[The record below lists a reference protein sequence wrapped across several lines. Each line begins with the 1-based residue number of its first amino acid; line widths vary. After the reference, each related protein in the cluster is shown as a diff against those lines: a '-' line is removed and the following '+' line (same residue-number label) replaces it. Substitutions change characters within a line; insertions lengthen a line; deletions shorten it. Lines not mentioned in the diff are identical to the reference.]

1 MNPTLR
7 KLRIGEFSFKRVITS
22 LILIPV
28 CVYLGLFIVA
38 YFFPDNVIFQPQ
50 PSSYKDDAGV
60 IKLVTPGGKK
70 ISAKHYSNKQAV
82 YTILFSHGNAEDIGD
97 IEPLIWYLRDA
108 GFNVLT
114 YDYRGYGT
122 SEGEPSEQNSYED
135 IDSAYKYLTQELKTP
150 ADRIILHGRS
160 LGGGPS
166 IDLATREP
174 VAGLML
180 ESTFTS
186 AFRVVT
192 RWRVIPF
199 DKFENISK
207 IGSVKCPVLVIH
219 GKNDWIVPFHHGET
233 LYADVKGP
241 KNSLWVDEAGHN
253 DLFNTARE
261 SYLIAIK
268 DFAGSLSGS

>member
-1 MNPTLR
+1 M
-7 KLRIGEFSFKRVITS
+7 TS
-22 LILIPV
+22 LLLIPV

-50 PSSYKDDAGV
+50 PSSYKDDADI
-60 IKLVTPGGKK
+60 IKLNTPGGKK
-70 ISAKHYSNKQAV
+70 ISAKYYSNKQAV

-97 IEPLIWYLRDA
+97 TEPLIWYLRDA

-122 SEGEPSEQNSYED
+122 SEGGPSEQNSYED
-135 IDSAYKYLTQELKTP
+135 IESAYKYLTQELKTP
-150 ADRIILHGRS
+150 PDRIILHGRS

-166 IDLATREP
+166 IDLAAREP
-174 VAGLML
+174 VGGLIL

-199 DKFENISK
+199 DKFENINK
-207 IGSVKCPVLVIH
+207 IVSVRCPVLVIH
-219 GKNDWIVPFHHGET
+219 GKQDRTIPFHHGEALFAAAT
-233 LYADVKGP
+233 GP
-241 KNSLWVDEAGHN
+241 KYSFWVDGADHN
-253 DLFNTARE
+253 DLFDTARGG
-261 SYLIAIK
+261 YMKAVQK
-268 DFAGSLSGS
+268 FAQALEKTP